1 MKMRII
7 FTILIAISLTSCEP
21 TNTDPFAD
29 IVSFGHGNL
38 ISVNL
43 IMHSRVES
51 INVKTTAKGVNIEI
65 NQTKRGI
72 ETTNVE
78 IVENVMHTGE
88 DSIKLTGATEKLT
101 GATENLLLTGIGKVE
116 DTVILQLQK
125 TFAKEPQPKHFP
137 SGRVIAENYTTR
149 NGDRMK
155 FRAFRNENTLSL
167 VLSVQP
173 KDIDFMQEISDVPI
187 NLFDFTNNAF
197 NVELNTGTRMIK
209 HSFPLEKVVNVNEKV
224 HNNGIGL
231 HFGSKLIMGSI
242 FPITSV
248 N

>member
-1 MKMRII
+1 MRII

-29 IVSFGHGNL
+29 VAIFGHGNL
-38 ISVNL
+38 ISVYL
-43 IMHSRVES
+43 IMHSQVES
-51 INVKTTAKGVNIEI
+51 TDVETTAKGLNIEI
-65 NQTKRGI
+65 DQTKRGI
-72 ETTNVE
+72 ETTTVN
-78 IVENVMHTGE
+78 IVNNVMHAGD
-88 DSIKLTGATEKLT
+88 DSIKLT

-116 DTVILQLQK
+116 DTVILQMRK
-125 TFAKEPQPKHFP
+125 TFAKEPQPKYFP
-137 SGRVIAENYTTR
+137 SGRAIAENYTTR
-149 NGDRMK
+149 NGDHMK
-155 FRAFRNENTLSL
+155 FRAFRSENKLSL

-173 KDIDFMQEISDVPI
+173 KDIDFKQIPDVPI

-197 NVELNTGTRMIK
+197 NVEFNTGTRMIK

-231 HFGSKLIMGSI
+231 YFGSRLIMGSI

>member
-1 MKMRII
+1 MRII

-78 IVENVMHTGE
+78 IVENVMHTGN
-88 DSIKLTGATEKLT
+88 DSIKLT
-101 GATENLLLTGIGKVE
+101 GATENLLLIGIGKVE

-137 SGRVIAENYTTR
+137 SGRVIAKNYTTR

-155 FRAFRNENTLSL
+155 FRAFRNENKLSL
-167 VLSVQP
+167 VLSIQP
-173 KDIDFMQEISDVPI
+173 KDIDFKQIPDVPI

-197 NVELNTGTRMIK
+197 NVEFNTGTQMIK
-209 HSFPLEKVVNVNEKV
+209 HSFPLEKVVNVNEEV
-224 HNNGIGL
+224 INNGIGL
-231 HFGSKLIMGSI
+231 HFGSRLIMGSI